1 MGFETST
8 GRAELPVEALMF
20 MGRNGKDCEWSLWT
34 LWGSRDISGP
44 LSLLFEETAGI
55 FLVYRYVA
63 AATKVISSRAER
75 ATGFARAIRKVPRL
89 PGYVRY
95 LT

>member
-55 FLVYRYVA
+55 FFSLSLRSCSYKGHIIPRGKGNRICTSYPESA
-63 AATKVISSRAER
+63 Q
-75 ATGFARAIRKVPRL
+75 ATGL
-89 PGYVRY
+89 C
-95 LT
+95 